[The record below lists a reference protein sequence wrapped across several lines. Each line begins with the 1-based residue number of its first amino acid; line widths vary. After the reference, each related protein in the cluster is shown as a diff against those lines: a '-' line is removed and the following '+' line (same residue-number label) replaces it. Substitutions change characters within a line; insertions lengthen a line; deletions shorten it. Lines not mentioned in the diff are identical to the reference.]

1 MFIHK
6 YTADG
11 VDLYYLGG
19 GNSRPTLTGK
29 PTWAGRAMVNDTN
42 VNNAIPHLQE
52 LKFSQEDAPDADEP
66 QDGSSK
72 KAADEDSETPG
83 EMFHVFTDGECQ
95 IVIGFETHRT
105 MLSAPIRLLGLVQ
118 PTAIAAPP
126 MLKSLLQ
133 QSADS
138 EKVHGPKRVFLYKC
152 RIGMKEFDA
161 YVVVSSA
168 TRPYPPN
175 TTLADLG
182 KPEIL
187 SQSKT
192 EQIDKSIQQR
202 IHVAEILRSA
212 AREMVK

>member
-6 YTADG
+6 YTVDG

-29 PTWAGRAMVNDTN
+29 PTWVGRAMVNDTN

-66 QDGSSK
+66 QDGSGK
-72 KAADEDSETPG
+72 TAGDPQESEAPG
-83 EMFHVFTDGECQ
+83 KMFHVFTDGEAKV
-95 IVIGFETHRT
+95 VIGFDRRRTH
-105 MLSAPIRLLGLVQ
+105 LSTPIRILSLVQ
-118 PTAIAAPP
+118 PTPIATPP
-126 MLKSLLQ
+126 FMRTLV
-133 QSADS
+133 DS
-138 EKVHGPKRVFLYKC
+138 GKYVFLYKC
-152 RIGMKEFDA
+152 RIGQKEFDA
-161 YVVVSSA
+161 YVVVPYA
-168 TRPYPPN
+168 TRPYKPN
-175 TTLADLG
+175 ESLPLG
-182 KPEIL
+182 NPDMREPEIL